1 MQSFS
6 GYVMDTRLPQ
16 GRVADRFSIAEGW
29 VLATDHPEYRLSVHS
44 IKVQAGGTA
53 SRILYLSDSN
63 SSFTICITDP
73 NFLKPLEQ
81 AAGHHLLGDIKGA
94 KRGLSEIK
102 WVIGGAFGVF
112 VIALVALFWY
122 RVEIVRSLAFT
133 VPQRYEVTLG
143 ETYMK
148 QLTITDQL
156 DTTSQ
161 AFQIFNE
168 KAQTVL
174 KGIDSEV
181 PFRVYISSDTSINA
195 FALPGG
201 FMVFNKGLLQAA
213 NTWEEVLG
221 VLAHECAH
229 VTERHIVRGMISKL
243 GTFTILSMMFGDGS
257 ALTDLIFGVG
267 ANLEELSYSRIFEK
281 EADLKAVD
289 YLVKAGYNPKGMLD
303 FFDILQSRYG
313 NLTKIP
319 AILSTHPPVPDR
331 QAYIEAYLT
340 KLGKSQQQD
349 AKTYASYLPFK
360 ELVNQDSIPTAKEGL

>member
-1 MQSFS
+1 
-6 GYVMDTRLPQ
+6 MDTRLPQ
-16 GRVADRFSIAEGW
+16 GRVADSFMIQDEW
-29 VLATDHPEYRLSVHS
+29 VLATAHPEYRLPIQT
-44 IKVQAGGTA
+44 IKIQAGGTA
-53 SRILYLSDSN
+53 SRLLYLSDPN
-63 SSFTICITDP
+63 STFTICITDP
-73 NFLKPLEQ
+73 KFLRALEQ

-102 WVIGGAFGVF
+102 WVIGGTLGIF
-112 VIALVALFWY
+112 VVALVALFWF
-122 RVEIVRSLAFT
+122 RVEIVRSLAFS
-133 VPQRYEVTLG
+133 VPQRYEVSLG

-148 QLTITDQL
+148 QLTITDEL

-174 KGIDSEV
+174 KEIDSEV
-181 PFRVYISSDTSINA
+181 PFRIFISSDTSINA

-221 VLAHECAH
+221 VLAHESAH

-289 YLVKAGYNPKGMLD
+289 YLVQAGYNPKGMLD

-331 QAYIEAYLT
+331 QAYIEAYLK
-340 KLGKSQQQD
+340 KLGKSHHQD

-360 ELVNQDSIPTAKEGL
+360 ELIQQDSIPTTTDGL